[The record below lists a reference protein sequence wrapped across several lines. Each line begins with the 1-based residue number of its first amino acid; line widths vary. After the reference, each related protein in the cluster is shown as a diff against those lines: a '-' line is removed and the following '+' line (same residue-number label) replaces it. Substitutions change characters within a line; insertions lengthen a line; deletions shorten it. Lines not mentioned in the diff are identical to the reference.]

1 MIGFTWFFIIKPHA
15 CPVVSIKVKLLG
27 SGFSSGGEIGLIGSG
42 FGSVFG
48 SGFGTGVGSG
58 VGFGVGCFTP

>member
-1 MIGFTWFFIIKPHA
+1 MG
-15 CPVVSIKVKLLG
+15 SIKVKLLG